1 VIDDGVVSGA
11 GDNDIRSATA
21 IDDVVSRTTG
31 DRVGRGRTGNVDSDS
46 QCRRVDVEEIA
57 DGGAVPRRLIGIA
70 EIDRRRSVEHEGI
83 DPCATI
89 DRVFCSAVDDRVI
102 AGAAEEDVSAANT
115 VDRVVARADP
125 VIEIDCAA
133 LSCDASTF

>member
-1 VIDDGVVSGA
+1 
-11 GDNDIRSATA
+11 
-21 IDDVVSRTTG
+21 
-31 DRVGRGRTGNVDSDS
+31 
-46 QCRRVDVEEIA
+46 
-57 DGGAVPRRLIGIA
+57 LIGIA

-89 DRVFCSAVDDRVI
+89 DRVFCSAVDDRVV
-102 AGAAEEDVSAANT
+102 AGAAEEDVSTAAT
-115 VDRVVARADP
+115 VDRVAASAAVRILTPADP